1 MLYSLLLRKNLCLYK
16 FMLLEITTE
25 RTDRMKRN
33 VKKKK
38 ENKNQQSL
46 IIQK

>member
-1 MLYSLLLRKNLCLYK
+1 
-16 FMLLEITTE
+16 MLLEITTE

-33 VKKKK
+33 VKKK
-38 ENKNQQSL
+38 ENTNQQSL

>member
-1 MLYSLLLRKNLCLYK
+1 MLYSLLLRKNLFLYK